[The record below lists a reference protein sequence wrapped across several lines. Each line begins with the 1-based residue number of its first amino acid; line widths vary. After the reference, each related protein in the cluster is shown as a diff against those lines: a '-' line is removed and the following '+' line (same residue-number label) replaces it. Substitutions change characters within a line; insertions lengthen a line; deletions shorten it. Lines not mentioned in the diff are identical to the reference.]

1 MNPGKL
7 KANGDRL
14 WSRLMEMAEIGAT
27 ARGGVCRLA
36 LTDEDK
42 RGRDLF
48 CAWAKDAGCEIT
60 IDSVGNI
67 FAVRAGT
74 KQEALPIATGS
85 HLDTQ
90 PTGGKFDGVLGV
102 LAALEV
108 IESLNDHRVETDV
121 PVVAT
126 VWTNEEGAR
135 FTPAMLGSGVY
146 GGAFDQQYA
155 DARCDGAGL
164 SFRSELERIGYRGAV
179 PAGAIELGAH
189 LELHIEQGPI
199 LESQNIDIGVVTGVQ
214 GIRWYELRLHGTETH
229 AGPTPMAMRDD
240 PVRAFA
246 ALAPRLY
253 GLAASRG
260 PEARCTVGRL
270 HASPGSTN
278 TVPGS
283 VFFSLD
289 LRHPDE
295 AVLEEMHRELR
306 ELILELRDAGT
317 RIDLD
322 EIWHSQSVRFDENS
336 IAVVQQSA
344 KRFARS
350 YMRMVSGAG
359 HDSVYLSRRVPTA
372 MIFIPCREGVS
383 HNESE
388 YASHSHAA
396 TGADVLLNAVYELAC
411 IRS

>member
-1 MNPGKL
+1 
-7 KANGDRL
+7 
-14 WSRLMEMAEIGAT
+14 MEMAEIGAT
-27 ARGGVCRLA
+27 ARGGCCRLA

-42 RGRDLF
+42 RGRDLY
-48 CAWAKDAGCEIT
+48 CAWAKAAGCEIK

-67 FAVRAGT
+67 FAVRAGR
-74 KQEALPIATGS
+74 KDDALPIAAGS

-90 PTGGKFDGVLGV
+90 PTGGKFDGVLGA

-108 IESLNDHRVETDV
+108 IESLNDHRVETDA

-146 GGAFDQQYA
+146 GGAFDQPYA
-155 DARCDGAGL
+155 DSRCDHEGR
-164 SFRSELERIGYRGAV
+164 SFASELERIGYRGTV
-179 PAGAIELGAH
+179 PAGTIELAAH

-199 LESQNIDIGVVTGVQ
+199 LDSRNVDIGVVTGVQ
-214 GIRWYELRLHGTETH
+214 GIRWYELRLHGKETH

-240 PVRAFA
+240 PVQAFA
-246 ALAPRLY
+246 ALVPRLY
-253 GLAASRG
+253 GLAASMG

-270 HASPGSTN
+270 QASPGSTN

-289 LRHPDE
+289 LRHPEE
-295 AVLEEMHRELR
+295 AVLEKMHSGLHELIVELR
-306 ELILELRDAGT
+306 GAGT

-322 EIWHSQSVRFDENS
+322 DLWHSPSVRFDENS
-336 IAVVQQSA
+336 IAVVERSA
-344 KRFARS
+344 KRLARS
-350 YMRMVSGAG
+350 HMKMVSGAG
-359 HDSVYLSRRVPTA
+359 HDSVYLARRVPTA
-372 MIFIPCREGVS
+372 MIFIPCKEGVS

-388 YASHSHAA
+388 YASQSHAA
-396 TGADVLLNAVYELAC
+396 IGADVLLNAVYDLAC
-411 IRS
+411 AHR

>member
-1 MNPGKL
+1 
-7 KANGDRL
+7 
-14 WSRLMEMAEIGAT
+14 MEMAEIGAT
-27 ARGGVCRLA
+27 ERGGVCRLA

-48 CAWAKDAGCEIT
+48 CAWARDAGCEIKV
-60 IDSVGNI
+60 DSVGNI

-74 KQEALPIATGS
+74 KEAALPIAAGS

-102 LAALEV
+102 IAALEV
-108 IESLNDHRVETDV
+108 IESLNDRGVETDV
-121 PVVAT
+121 PVAAT

-146 GGAFDQQYA
+146 GGAFDQRYA
-155 DARCDGAGL
+155 DGRCDSAGR
-164 SFRSELERIGYRGAV
+164 SFAAELERMGYRGSA
-179 PAGAIELGAH
+179 PAGSIELGAH

-199 LESQNIDIGVVTGVQ
+199 LDSRNIDIGVVTGVQ

-240 PVRAFA
+240 PIQAFA
-246 ALAPRLY
+246 ALVPRLY
-253 GLAASRG
+253 DLAASMG
-260 PEARCTVGRL
+260 PEARCTIGRL
-270 HASPGSTN
+270 NASPGSTN

-289 LRHPDE
+289 LRHPEE
-295 AVLEEMHRELR
+295 AVLEQMHRELR
-306 ELILELRDAGT
+306 ELIQELRDAGT

-322 EIWHSQSVRFDENS
+322 DLWRCQPVRFDENS
-336 IAVVQQSA
+336 IAVVEHSA

-350 YMRMVSGAG
+350 HMKMVSGAG
-359 HDSVYLSRRVPTA
+359 HDSVYLARRVPTA

-388 YASHSHAA
+388 YASQSQAA
-396 TGADVLLNAVYELAC
+396 IGADVLLNAVYDLAC
-411 IRS
+411 IRG